1 VDVYVPVQGDAGPAV
16 IEVSMTRFVLPRRS
30 RLRRLLA
37 AATVV
42 LLPLV
47 GAGLAS
53 PGSAAASVPDTA
65 ELAYYDVTSPSTS
78 AAGLAADLTQRGYD
92 VLEGPLAHGVPILA
106 SAADAE
112 RLRHRGLTAR
122 FAGPLYQPVASTFL
136 AAAGTYYG
144 GYHTTAGHEA
154 HDQQVATA
162 HPDLV
167 VLRSIGQSWLKTQ
180 ARGGHDIQAVCITK
194 IKAGD
199 CAVTSSGS
207 KPKFTLMAQMHARE
221 LATGELAYQWIDYLV
236 NNYGKKADVTRLLDT
251 TELWV
256 IPIANPDGVDI
267 VSSNSTR
274 PVSQRKNAHDNGCS
288 GTGRGTDLNRNS
300 SYHWDV
306 KQGTKCSETYP
317 GTSAASE
324 PETQGIQ
331 SFLAGIYRDTKPTA
345 DSSPATTDTTGTFL
359 TLHSYAELDIYPYG
373 WTNTLAPNNNDLRTI
388 ATAMS
393 QANHYDVVHG
403 DGGLNYFAPGAT
415 DDWIYGTRGVP
426 GYTIEVGPNASG
438 CSGFFPAYSCMTT
451 FWNLNLPAFM
461 ALANAAAH
469 PYPTGH

>member
-1 VDVYVPVQGDAGPAV
+1 
-16 IEVSMTRFVLPRRS
+16 MTRFPLSRRS
-30 RLRRLLA
+30 RLRSLLA
-37 AATVV
+37 VAAAV
-42 LLPLV
+42 LLPLL
-47 GAGLAS
+47 GAGPAM
-53 PGSAAASVPDTA
+53 PGSAAAAAPGPA
-65 ELAYYDVTSPSTS
+65 EPAYYDVTSPSTT
-78 AAGLAADLTQRGYD
+78 AAGLAADLTRRGYD
-92 VLEGPLAHGVPILA
+92 VLEGPLSHGVPVLA
-106 SAADAE
+106 TAADAQ
-112 RLRHRGLTAR
+112 RLRHRGLTVR
-122 FAGPLYQPVASTFL
+122 YAGPLHQPVAASFR

-144 GYHTTAGHEA
+144 GYHTSAGHEA
-154 HDQQVATA
+154 HNQQVATA

-167 VLRSIGQSWLKTQ
+167 VLRTIGQSWLKTQ
-180 ARGGHDIQAVCITK
+180 NRGGHDLQALCITK
-194 IKAGD
+194 IRTGD
-199 CAVTSSGS
+199 CATGSSGG

-221 LATGELAYQWIDYLV
+221 LATGELAYMWIDYLV
-236 NNYGKKADVTRLLDT
+236 NNYGSNADVTRLMDT

-288 GTGRGTDLNRNS
+288 GTGRGVDLNRNS

-306 KQGTKCSETYP
+306 NQGTKCSETYP

-331 SFLAGIYRDTKPTA
+331 NFLAGIYRDTKPAA
-345 DSSPATTDTTGTFL
+345 DFSPATTDTTGTFL
-359 TLHSYAELDIYPYG
+359 TLHSFAELDIYPYG
-373 WTNTLAPNNNDLRTI
+373 WTNSLAPNNDDLRTI

-393 QANHYDVVHG
+393 RSNHYDVVHG

-426 GYTIEVGPNASG
+426 GYTIEVGPDSSG
-438 CSGFFPAYSCMTT
+438 CSGFFPRYSCMSS
-451 FWNLNLPAFM
+451 FWSLNLPAFIT
-461 ALANAAAH
+461 LANAAAR

>member
-1 VDVYVPVQGDAGPAV
+1 MRRPAALLCTFALMLL
-16 IEVSMTRFVLPRRS
+16 SSTAYSAPN
-30 RLRRLLA
+30 LA
-37 AATVV
+37 A
-42 LLPLV
+42 
-47 GAGLAS
+47 
-53 PGSAAASVPDTA
+53 
-65 ELAYYDVTSPSTS
+65 
-78 AAGLAADLTQRGYD
+78 
-92 VLEGPLAHGVPILA
+92 GV
-106 SAADAE
+106 
-112 RLRHRGLTAR
+112 
-122 FAGPLYQPVASTFL
+122 
-136 AAAGTYYG
+136 TYYG
-144 GYHTTAGHEA
+144 GYHTVVGHEQHNA
-154 HDQQVATA
+154 AVAAA
-162 HPDLV
+162 HPELV
-167 VLRSIGQSWLKTQ
+167 KLYDIGDSWTKAQ
-180 ARGGHDIQAVCITK
+180 GRGGHDIQALCITK
-194 IKAGD
+194 VKAGD
-199 CAVTSSGS
+199 CATNTGGA

-221 LATGELAYQWIDYLV
+221 LATGELAYMWIDYLV
-236 NNYGKKADVTRLLDT
+236 NNYGGNADVTRLMDT

-288 GTGRGTDLNRNS
+288 GTGRGVDLNRNS

-306 KQGTKCSETYP
+306 NQGTRCSETYP

-331 SFLAGIYRDTKPTA
+331 NFLAGIYRDTKPCA
-345 DSSPATTDTTGTFL
+345 DFSAATTDTTGAFV

-373 WTNTLAPNNNDLRTI
+373 WTNTLAPNNDDLRTI

-393 QANHYDVVHG
+393 RANHYDVVHG

-438 CSGFFPAYSCMTT
+438 CSGFFPRYSCMSS
-451 FWNLNLPAFM
+451 FWSLNMPAFI

>member
-1 VDVYVPVQGDAGPAV
+1 M
-16 IEVSMTRFVLPRRS
+16 IEVLMTRFVPTRRS
-30 RLRRLLA
+30 RPCRLLA
-37 AATVV
+37 AATAV
-42 LLPLV
+42 LLSAL
-47 GAGLAS
+47 GAGLAL
-53 PGSAAASVPDTA
+53 PGSAAGSVPDSA
-65 ELAYYDVTSPSTS
+65 GPAYYDVTSPSM
-78 AAGLAADLTQRGYD
+78 AGLATDLTRRGYD
-92 VLEGPLAHGVPILA
+92 VLEGPLTQGVPILGT
-106 SAADAE
+106 AADVQ
-112 RLRHRGLTAR
+112 RLRQRGLTVR
-122 FAGPLYQPVASTFL
+122 YAGPLYQPVPASVQ
-136 AAAGTYYG
+136 AAAGTFYG
-144 GYHTTAGHEA
+144 GYHTAAGHEA
-154 HDQQVATA
+154 HNQQVASA

-180 ARGGHDIQAVCITK
+180 GRGGHDIQAVCITK

-199 CAVTSSGS
+199 CAITSGGS

-236 NNYGKKADVTRLLDT
+236 NNYGKKADVTLLMDT

-288 GTGRGTDLNRNS
+288 GTGRGVDLNRNS
-300 SYHWDV
+300 GYHWDV
-306 KQGTKCSETYP
+306 NQGTKCSETYP
-317 GTSAASE
+317 GASAASE

-331 SFLAGIYRDTKPTA
+331 NFLAGIYRDTKPTA

-393 QANHYDVVHG
+393 QSNHYDVVHG

-426 GYTIEVGPNASG
+426 GYTIEVGPNSSA
-438 CSGFFPAYSCMTT
+438 CSGFFPAYSCTPT

-461 ALANAAAH
+461 TLANAAAQ

>member
-1 VDVYVPVQGDAGPAV
+1 
-16 IEVSMTRFVLPRRS
+16 MTRFAPSHRS
-30 RLRRLLA
+30 RLRRWLA
-37 AATVV
+37 AATAV
-42 LLPLV
+42 LLPLL
-47 GAGLAS
+47 GAGLAV
-53 PGSAAASVPDTA
+53 PGSAAASVPTTA
-65 ELAYYDVTSPSTS
+65 EQAYYDVTSPSTT
-78 AAGLAADLTQRGYD
+78 AAGLATDLTRRGYD
-92 VLEGPLAHGVPILA
+92 VLEGPLTHGVPILA
-106 SAADAE
+106 TAADAQ
-112 RLRHRGLTAR
+112 RLRHRGLTVHY
-122 FAGPLYQPVASTFL
+122 AGPLYQPVASTFR

-144 GYHTTAGHEA
+144 GYHTAAGHED
-154 HDQQVATA
+154 HNRQVASA

-167 VLRSIGQSWLKTQ
+167 VLRGIGQSWLKTQ
-180 ARGGHDIQAVCITK
+180 SSGGHDIQALCITK

-199 CAVTSSGS
+199 CATTSGGS

-221 LATGELAYQWIDYLV
+221 LATGELAYMWIDYLV
-236 NNYGKKADVTRLLDT
+236 NNYGANADVTRLMDT

-288 GTGRGTDLNRNS
+288 GTGRGVDLNRNS

-306 KQGTKCSETYP
+306 NQGTKCSETYP
-317 GTSAASE
+317 GTNAASE

-331 SFLAGIYRDTKPTA
+331 NFLAGIYRDTKPSA
-345 DSSPATTDTTGTFL
+345 DFSPATTDTTGTFL

-373 WTNTLAPNNNDLRTI
+373 WTNSLAPNNNDLRTI

-393 QANHYDVVHG
+393 QSNHYDVVHG

-426 GYTIEVGPNASG
+426 GYTIEVGPDTSG
-438 CSGFFPAYSCMTT
+438 CSGFFPRYSCMSS
-451 FWNLNLPAFM
+451 FWSLNRPAFLT
-461 ALANAAAH
+461 LANAAAH

>member
-1 VDVYVPVQGDAGPAV
+1 
-16 IEVSMTRFVLPRRS
+16 MTWFSLFPQS
-30 RLRRLLA
+30 LLRRLIAAGTGLLLVLLGAAFALPGRA
-37 AATVV
+37 AA
-42 LLPLV
+42 
-47 GAGLAS
+47 A
-53 PGSAAASVPDTA
+53 VPSTA
-65 ELAYYDVTSPSTS
+65 DLAYYDVRSPSVG
-78 AAGLAADLTQRGYD
+78 AGSLAADLTQRGYD
-92 VLEGPLAHGVPILA
+92 VLDGPLTNGVPILA
-106 SAADAE
+106 TAADAVL
-112 RLRHRGLTAR
+112 LRHRGLTVR
-122 FAGPLYQPVASTFL
+122 YAGPLYQPVSASVS

-154 HDQQVATA
+154 HNQQVATA
-162 HPDLV
+162 HPDLA
-167 VLRSIGQSWLKTQ
+167 VLRTIGRSWLKTQ
-180 ARGGHDIQAVCITK
+180 NRGGHDIQALCVTK

-199 CAVTSSGS
+199 CALNSGGT

-221 LATGELAYQWIDYLV
+221 LATGELAYRWIDYLV
-236 NNYGKKADVTRLLDT
+236 NNYGKNTAVTRLMDT
-251 TELWV
+251 TELWI

-267 VSSNSTR
+267 VSSNATR

-288 GTGRGTDLNRNS
+288 GTGLGVDLNRNS

-306 KQGTKCSETYP
+306 NQGTKCSETYP

-331 SFLAGIYRDTKPTA
+331 NFLTSVYRDTKPSA
-345 DSSPATTDTTGTFL
+345 DFAPASTETTGTFL

-373 WTNTLAPNNNDLRTI
+373 WTNTLAPNNVDLKAI

-393 QANHYDVVHG
+393 QSNRYDVVHG

-415 DDWIYGTRGVP
+415 DDWIYGTLGVP

-438 CSGFFPAYSCMTT
+438 CSGFFPQYSCMSS

-461 ALANAAAH
+461 TLANAAAR
-469 PYPTGH
+469 PYPTGS

>member
-1 VDVYVPVQGDAGPAV
+1 
-16 IEVSMTRFVLPRRS
+16 MTRFALPRRWH
-30 RLRRLLA
+30 LRRLLA
-37 AATVV
+37 ATTAV
-42 LLPLV
+42 LLSLL
-47 GAGLAS
+47 GAGMAL
-53 PGSAAASVPDTA
+53 PGSAAAAVPD
-65 ELAYYDVTSPSTS
+65 EGEPAYYDVTSPST
-78 AAGLAADLTQRGYD
+78 AATGLAADLIQRGYD
-92 VLEGPLAHGVPILA
+92 VLEGPQTHGVPILA
-106 SAADAE
+106 TTADAQ
-112 RLRHRGLTAR
+112 RLRSRGLTVR
-122 FAGPLYQPVASTFL
+122 YAGPLHQPVSSSLQAGGTF
-136 AAAGTYYG
+136 YG

-154 HDQQVATA
+154 HNQQVASA
-162 HPDLV
+162 RPDLV
-167 VLRSIGQSWLKTQ
+167 VLRTIGQSWLKTQ
-180 ARGGHDIQAVCITK
+180 GRGGHDLQALCITK
-194 IKAGD
+194 VKAGD
-199 CAVTSSGS
+199 CATNTGGA

-221 LATGELAYQWIDYLV
+221 LATGELAYMWIDYLV
-236 NNYGKKADVTRLLDT
+236 NNYGGNADVTRLMDT

-288 GTGRGTDLNRNS
+288 GTGRGVDLNRNS

-306 KQGTKCSETYP
+306 NQGTRCSETYP

-331 SFLAGIYRDTKPTA
+331 NFLAGIYRDTKPSA
-345 DSSPATTDTTGTFL
+345 DFSAATTDTTGAFV

-373 WTNTLAPNNNDLRTI
+373 WTNTLAPNNDDLRTI

-393 QANHYDVVHG
+393 RANHYDVVHG

-438 CSGFFPAYSCMTT
+438 CSGFFPRYSCMSS
-451 FWNLNLPAFM
+451 FWSLNMPAFI

>member
-1 VDVYVPVQGDAGPAV
+1 MSSFPLSQ
-16 IEVSMTRFVLPRRS
+16 RS
-30 RLRRLLA
+30 RLRRLFA
-37 AATVV
+37 AGTAV
-42 LLPLV
+42 LLILL
-47 GAGLAS
+47 GAELAK
-53 PGSAAASVPDTA
+53 PGSATAAVPTTT
-65 ELAYYDVTSPSTS
+65 EPAYYNVTSPSTT
-78 AAGLAADLTQRGYD
+78 AAGGGGGLAADLTQRGYD
-92 VLEGPLAHGVPILA
+92 VLEGPLTHGVPILA
-106 SAADAE
+106 TAADAQ
-112 RLRHRGLTAR
+112 RLRDGGLLVR
-122 FAGPLYQPVASTFL
+122 YAGPLYQPVSTSFQ

-154 HDQQVATA
+154 HDQQVTAA
-162 HPDLV
+162 HPDLA
-167 VLRSIGQSWLKTQ
+167 VLRTIGQSWLKTQ
-180 ARGGHDIQAVCITK
+180 GTGGHDIQALCITK
-194 IKAGD
+194 IRVGD
-199 CAVTSSGS
+199 CALNTSGS

-221 LATGELAYQWIDYLV
+221 LATGELAYMWIDYLV
-236 NNYGKKADVTRLLDT
+236 DNYGKNIDVTKLLDT

-274 PVSQRKNAHDNGCS
+274 PVSQRKNAHTNGCT
-288 GTGRGTDLNRNS
+288 GTGLGVDLNRNS

-306 KQGTKCSETYP
+306 NQGTRCSETYP
-317 GTSAASE
+317 GTGAASE

-331 SFLAGIYRDTKPTA
+331 NFLSAVYRDTKPSA
-345 DSSPATTDTTGTFL
+345 DFSPATTNTTGTFL

-373 WTNTLAPNNNDLRTI
+373 WTNTLAPNNVDLKTI

-393 QANHYDVVHG
+393 KSNKYDVVHG

-415 DDWIYGTRGVP
+415 DDWIYGVLGVP

-438 CSGFFPAYSCMTT
+438 CSGFFPKYSCMSS

-461 ALANAAAH
+461 TLANSAAH